1 MKTEK
6 LINEFA
12 MDWAVRGLS
21 SRTLTE
27 YLRYL
32 NLFRSSSLDFDLDAS
47 RTWLNGIPSLSV
59 RRQAARA
66 IRSFGKYLEKHG
78 HEDVSWGR
86 EIPLPIEK
94 IRPQRTVTSCD
105 VQNARRVCQSA
116 RDRLLIELLWS
127 TGLRRSELA
136 RLRVEDIAPDTRS
149 ITVTESKAGLPR
161 RVPISPEASTALLEY
176 TQGKN
181 EGLIFSL
188 SAAGIGAALKRL
200 GLPPAHA
207 WRRGWAVDSL
217 RRGVSEV
224 SVRTA
229 AGWKTGAMVA
239 RYTAALSEELA
250 LAEFERLWRNSESEE
265 LLP

>member
-1 MKTEK
+1 MQTAEYMDDY
-6 LINEFA
+6 A
-12 MDWAVRGLS
+12 MNWTVRGLS
-21 SRTLTE
+21 PRTLSE

-32 NLFRSSSLDFDLDAS
+32 QLFFATNTEFNLSSIHD
-47 RTWLNGIPSLSV
+47 WLSEISSPSV

-66 IRSFGKYLEKHG
+66 IRSFGKYLEKGG
-78 HEDVSWGR
+78 HKDVSWWR
-86 EIPLPIEK
+86 EVPLPIER
-94 IRPQRTVTSCD
+94 ILPQRTVTESD
-105 VQNARRVCQSA
+105 VSNARRVCQSA

-127 TGLRRSELA
+127 AGLRRSELA
-136 RLRVEDIAPDTRS
+136 RLRVEDVSPDMRS
-149 ITVTESKAGLPR
+149 ITVAEAKSGQPR
-161 RVPISPEASTALLEY
+161 RVPISPEASIALLEFRR
-176 TQGKN
+176 GKS
-181 EGLIFSL
+181 EGPIFSL

-239 RYTAALSEELA
+239 RYTATLSEELA
-250 LAEFERLWRNSESEE
+250 LAEFERLWRNSESKE
-265 LLP
+265 PRS